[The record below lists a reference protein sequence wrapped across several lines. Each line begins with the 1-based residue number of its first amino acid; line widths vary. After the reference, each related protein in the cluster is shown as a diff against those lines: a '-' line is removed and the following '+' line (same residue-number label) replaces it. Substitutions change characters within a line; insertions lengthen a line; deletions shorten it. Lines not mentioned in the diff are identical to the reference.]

1 MLQLIEMEAQR
12 ASSGSESEESDG
24 EYDDSFVNDQTIL
37 SQQLSQGT
45 LSLYIYTD
53 DNPTMQFQTEIPW
66 NYSVKT
72 TCFYQLSVRE
82 IQNNAL
88 WDIL

>member
-45 LSLYIYTD
+45 LLLYKY
-53 DNPTMQFQTEIPW
+53 
-66 NYSVKT
+66 
-72 TCFYQLSVRE
+72 
-82 IQNNAL
+82 
-88 WDIL
+88 